1 MQIDYYFHSEI
12 GDLDKQ
18 KAQEYLADKIS
29 NWVKILTK
37 SQYSPKAR
45 FELEFMS
52 RKKHYR
58 TELQLESS
66 LGNFMAVAK
75 THTIEEGIDSVIS
88 EIKRQIAKQK
98 DRAITLRRRGGAS
111 LKKRFSIAKEA
122 RFRLPK
128 K

>member
-1 MQIDYYFHSEI
+1 MQIDFYFHSEI
-12 GDLDKQ
+12 NDQDKQ
-18 KAQEYLADKIS
+18 RAQQYLADKVS
-29 NWVKILTK
+29 NWTKILTK
-37 SQYSPKAR
+37 SQYVPKAR
-45 FELEFMS
+45 FELEFML

-58 TELQLESS
+58 CELQIESS

-75 THTIEEGIDSVIS
+75 THTLEEGIDSTAD

-98 DRAITLRRRGGAS
+98 DKAITLRRRGGAS
-111 LKKRFSIAKEA
+111 LKKRFSITKEA